1 MPDLREKELVED
13 PAVALLTDH
22 LGWTE
27 LHHHEADTMR
37 GSRREVVLFP
47 VLRDAIHRLNPWIS
61 DENVEQ
67 VVRRITKVPATSL
80 LDANERAYE
89 ILQRGT
95 SVRQDLG
102 DDQGLRSRDVRL
114 IDYADPERNVYHVVR
129 QLRVQAVKENVPDL
143 VLFINGIP
151 IAVIECKSP
160 EIAKPL
166 EEGRKQVFR
175 YQECRD
181 EFRRLG
187 CPQLF
192 PTVQVIAVL
201 TRDQARYGTVSTPW
215 RHWSEWLDTA
225 PFSKDEVAAALG
237 HEPGPMETFF
247 FGMFRRET
255 LLDLVENFVVFE
267 KAAGRTVKK
276 LAKYM
281 QFRAVNRILDRVLA
295 PGPDPTRGGTV
306 MHWQGSGKS
315 LTMLWAAFKLR
326 QQAALANPTLLI
338 VTDRTD
344 LDDQIF
350 ATFHNAGFPTPVQA
364 RNAKHLR
371 NELSHPVGQTIMST
385 VQKFRTSVADGLA
398 ITAEHSVFVL
408 TDEAHVTQ
416 YGKLAG
422 NLRAALPHA
431 TFFAFTGTPIAKPRR
446 NTVAEFGPVIDRYD
460 HVQSVRDGVTVPIRY
475 AGRLPELHLAGVD
488 IDAIFARV
496 FRDLPEN
503 ERERLKRKYAN
514 RDAIA
519 TAPRRIEAI
528 AESIITHYETA
539 IEPNGFKGQVVAAS
553 REAALAYYQA
563 IREMNG
569 PSCEVLY
576 TTLHNENNVLADHAH
591 TATEEKEIIR
601 RFKEE
606 ADPKLLIVCDK
617 LLKGFDAPVEQVMY
631 LDRPLREHTLL
642 QAIGRV
648 NRRMEKKTYGLV
660 VDYWGNLDEL
670 QAALE
675 QYGTDLSAG
684 MVEINAR
691 DRVIA
696 RTEESVRAALRFF
709 GPEPRLDDP
718 DHDDRCV
725 RFLEPEDRRIRFNRL
740 FKDAADQMDELLP
753 DPAYLRFDEQLT
765 WLARIRRRALNRYAD
780 RSLDFS
786 DYGMKVQR
794 LIADHLVVD
803 GITMLNEPVSIYSPQ
818 FAELVDQQSTQQERA
833 SLLEHRIAAEITV
846 RTETDP
852 VFYESLRERLE
863 RIINTA
869 RERRMEEQQTL
880 AELSGLLDD
889 VSNPRA
895 HGEQLDIDPEVA
907 PYYAVIARAIAGPT
921 GPGGEAPGRGAVP
934 GVAEPGVQYDA
945 GGQGNDLRAVA
956 EQVYDVLREHAVV
969 GWQTKFDAQREM
981 RRAIKAVLREQ
992 KLSVPDIDGL
1002 VARLVDLAKGRAV

>member
-1 MPDLREKELVED
+1 
-13 PAVALLTDH
+13 
-22 LGWTE
+22 
-27 LHHHEADTMR
+27 
-37 GSRREVVLFP
+37 
-47 VLRDAIHRLNPWIS
+47 
-61 DENVEQ
+61 
-67 VVRRITKVPATSL
+67 
-80 LDANERAYE
+80 
-89 ILQRGT
+89 
-95 SVRQDLG
+95 
-102 DDQGLRSRDVRL
+102 
-114 IDYADPERNVYHVVR
+114 
-129 QLRVQAVKENVPDL
+129 
-143 VLFINGIP
+143 
-151 IAVIECKSP
+151 
-160 EIAKPL
+160 
-166 EEGRKQVFR
+166 
-175 YQECRD
+175 
-181 EFRRLG
+181 
-187 CPQLF
+187 
-192 PTVQVIAVL
+192 
-201 TRDQARYGTVSTPW
+201 
-215 RHWSEWLDTA
+215 
-225 PFSKDEVAAALG
+225 
-237 HEPGPMETFF
+237 
-247 FGMFRRET
+247 
-255 LLDLVENFVVFE
+255 
-267 KAAGRTVKK
+267 
-276 LAKYM
+276 
-281 QFRAVNRILDRVLA
+281 
-295 PGPDPTRGGTV
+295 
-306 MHWQGSGKS
+306 GSGKS

-326 QQAALANPTLLI
+326 QQAELGNPTLLI

-350 ATFHNAGFPTPVQA
+350 ATFRNAGFPTPVQA
-364 RNAKHLR
+364 RSAKHLR

-385 VQKFRTSVADGLA
+385 VQKFRTSVADGVEV
-398 ITAEHSVFVL
+398 TPEHSIFVL

-488 IDAIFARV
+488 IDTIFDRV
-496 FRDLPEN
+496 FRGIPDD

-519 TAPRRIEAI
+519 AAPRRIEAI
-528 AESIITHYETA
+528 AGDLIAHFEAA

-563 IREMNG
+563 IRELNG
-569 PSCEVLY
+569 PSGEVLY
-576 TTLHNENNVLADHAH
+576 TVLHNEEGDLAEHAH

-660 VDYWGNLDEL
+660 VDYWGNLGEL

-696 RTEESVRAALRFF
+696 RTEEAVEAALRFF
-709 GPEPRLDDP
+709 GPEARLDDP
-718 DHDDRCV
+718 AHDDRCV

-740 FKDAADQMDELLP
+740 FKNAADLMDELLP
-753 DPAYLRFDEQLT
+753 DPAYRRFDERLT

-786 DYGMKVQR
+786 DYGNKIQR

-803 GITMLNEPVSIYSPQ
+803 GVTALNEPVSIYSPQ
-818 FAELVDQQSTQQERA
+818 FRDLVDEQPTQQERA
-833 SLLEHRIAAEITV
+833 SLLEHRLAAEITV

-852 VFYESLRERLE
+852 VFAESLRERLE
-863 RIINTA
+863 RIIAAN

-889 VSNPRA
+889 VRNPHA
-895 HGEQLDIDPEVA
+895 HGEQLEIDPEVA

-921 GPGGEAPGRGAVP
+921 APFGERAGPGAVP
-934 GVAEPGVQYDA
+934 GVAEPGVPYDA
-945 GGQGNDLRAVA
+945 GGTESDLRTVS
-956 EQVYDVLREHAVV
+956 ELVYDALRDHAVV
-969 GWQTKFDAQREM
+969 GWQAKFDAQREM
-981 RRAIKAVLREQ
+981 RRAIKAVLREH
-992 KLSVPDIDGL
+992 KVSVPDIDGL
-1002 VARLVDLAKGRAV
+1002 VARLVDLAKGRAA

>member
-27 LHHHEADTMR
+27 LHHKEADAMR
-37 GSRREVVLFP
+37 GTRREVVLFP
-47 VLRDAIHRLNPWIS
+47 VLRDAVRRLNPWIS

-67 VVRRITKVPATSL
+67 VVRRITKIPATSL
-80 LDANERAYE
+80 LDANEKAYE

-114 IDYADPERNVYHVVR
+114 IDYAEPERNVYHVVR

-143 VLFINGIP
+143 VLFVNGIP
-151 IAVIECKSP
+151 IGVIECKSP

-181 EFRRLG
+181 QFRRLG

-225 PFSKDEVAAALG
+225 PLSRDDVAAALG

-247 FGMFRRET
+247 FGMFRHET

-267 KAAGRTVKK
+267 KSAGRTVKK

-281 QFRAVNRILDRVLA
+281 QFRAVNTILRRALE
-295 PGPDPTRGGTV
+295 PHPDQALVRGGTV

-326 QQAALANPTLLI
+326 QQAELGNPTLLI

-350 ATFHNAGFPTPVQA
+350 ATFRNAGFPTPIQA
-364 RNAKHLR
+364 KSAKHLR
-371 NELSHPVGQTIMST
+371 NELSHPVGQTVMST
-385 VQKFRTSVADGLA
+385 VQKFRKSVADGVEV
-398 ITAEHSVFVL
+398 TPEHSIFVL

-431 TFFAFTGTPIAKPRR
+431 TFFAFTGTPIAKPKRS
-446 NTVAEFGPVIDRYD
+446 TVAEFGPVIDRYD

-475 AGRLPELHLAGVD
+475 AGRLPELRLAGTD
-488 IDAIFARV
+488 IDAIFDRV
-496 FRDLPEN
+496 FRGISED
-503 ERERLKRKYAN
+503 ERERLKRKYAT

-519 TAPRRIEAI
+519 AAPRRVEAVAADLI
-528 AESIITHYETA
+528 AHYEGA

-553 REAALAYYQA
+553 REAALAYYRT
-563 IREMNG
+563 IRELNG
-569 PSCEVLY
+569 PSCEALY
-576 TTLHNENNVLADHAH
+576 TLVHNEEGDLAEHAH
-591 TATEEKEIIR
+591 TAAEEKEIIR

-606 ADPKLLIVCDK
+606 ADPQLLIVCDK

-660 VDYWGNLDEL
+660 VDYWGNLAEL
-670 QAALE
+670 KTALE

-684 MVEINAR
+684 MVEIDGR
-691 DRVIA
+691 ERVIA
-696 RTEESVRAALRFF
+696 RTEEAVEAALRFF
-709 GPEPRLDDP
+709 GPEARLDDP
-718 DHDDRCV
+718 AHDDRCV
-725 RFLEPEDRRIRFNRL
+725 RALEPEDRRIRFNRL
-740 FKDAADQMDELLP
+740 FKEAADLMDELLP
-753 DPAYLRFDEQLT
+753 DPAYRRFDDRLT

-786 DYGMKVQR
+786 DSGAKVQR

-803 GITMLNEPVSIYSPQ
+803 GVTALNEPVSIYSPEFQ
-818 FAELVDQQSTQQERA
+818 ELLDAEPTQGERA

-852 VFYESLRERLE
+852 VFAESLRERLE
-863 RIINTA
+863 RIIAAT
-869 RERRMEEQQTL
+869 RERRLEEQQTL
-880 AELSGLLDD
+880 AELADLLDD
-889 VSNPRA
+889 VRNPRA

-907 PYYAVIARAIAGPT
+907 PYYAVIARALSGAAPQ
-921 GPGGEAPGRGAVP
+921 PGSAP
-934 GVAEPGVQYDA
+934 GVAEPGAPYET
-945 GGQGNDLRAVA
+945 GGSGAEPDLRAVA
-956 EQVYDVLREHAVV
+956 ERVYDALREHAVV
-969 GWQTKFDAQREM
+969 GWQAKFDAQREM
-981 RRAIKAVLREQ
+981 RRAIKAVLREHRVA
-992 KLSVPDIDGL
+992 VPDPDGL
-1002 VARLVDLAKGRAV
+1002 VARLVDLAKGRAA

>member
-27 LHHHEADTMR
+27 LHHREADTMR

-47 VLRDAIHRLNPWIS
+47 VLRDAVRRLNPWIS

-80 LDANERAYE
+80 LDANEKAYE

-102 DDQGLRSRDVRL
+102 DDQGPRSRDVRL
-114 IDYADPERNVYHVVR
+114 IDYADPERNVYHIVR

-143 VLFINGIP
+143 VLFVNGIP

-201 TRDQARYGTVSTPW
+201 TRDQARYGTVFTPW

-225 PFSKDEVAAALG
+225 PLSRDDVAAALG

-267 KAAGRTVKK
+267 KSAGRTVKK

-281 QFRAVNRILDRVLA
+281 QFRAVNTILRRALEPHRDQELV
-295 PGPDPTRGGTV
+295 RGGTV

-326 QQAALANPTLLI
+326 QQAELGNPTLLI

-350 ATFHNAGFPTPVQA
+350 ATFRNAGFPTPIQA
-364 RNAKHLR
+364 KSAKHLR
-371 NELSHPVGQTIMST
+371 NELSHPVGQTVMST
-385 VQKFRTSVADGLA
+385 VQKFRKSVADGVEV
-398 ITAEHSVFVL
+398 TPEHSIFVL

-431 TFFAFTGTPIAKPRR
+431 TFFAFTGTPIAKPKR

-475 AGRLPELHLAGVD
+475 AGRLPELRLAGTD
-488 IDAIFARV
+488 IDAIFDRV
-496 FRDLPEN
+496 FRGIPED
-503 ERERLKRKYAN
+503 ERERLKRKYAT

-519 TAPRRIEAI
+519 AAPRRVEAVAADLI
-528 AESIITHYETA
+528 AHYEGA

-553 REAALAYYQA
+553 REAALAYYRT
-563 IREMNG
+563 IRELNG
-569 PSCEVLY
+569 PSVEVLY
-576 TTLHNENNVLADHAH
+576 TLVHNEEGDLAEHAH

-660 VDYWGNLDEL
+660 VDYWGNLAEL
-670 QAALE
+670 KTALE

-684 MVEINAR
+684 MVEIDGR
-691 DRVIA
+691 ERVIA
-696 RTEESVRAALRFF
+696 RTEEAVEAALRFF
-709 GPEPRLDDP
+709 GPEARLDDP
-718 DHDDRCV
+718 AYDDRCV
-725 RFLEPEDRRIRFNRL
+725 RTLEPEDRRIRFNRL
-740 FKDAADQMDELLP
+740 FKEAADLMDELLP
-753 DPAYLRFDEQLT
+753 DPAYRRFDDRLT

-786 DYGMKVQR
+786 DSGAKVQR

-803 GITMLNEPVSIYSPQ
+803 GVTALNEPVSIYSPQ
-818 FAELVDQQSTQQERA
+818 FQELLDAEPTQGERA

-852 VFYESLRERLE
+852 VFAESLRERLE
-863 RIINTA
+863 RIIAAT
-869 RERRMEEQQTL
+869 RERRLEEQQTL
-880 AELSGLLDD
+880 AELADLLDD
-889 VSNPRA
+889 VRNPRA
-895 HGEQLDIDPEVA
+895 HAEQLDIDPEVA
-907 PYYAVIARAIAGPT
+907 PYYAVIARALSPAAAR
-921 GPGGEAPGRGAVP
+921 PGSAP
-934 GVAEPGVQYDA
+934 GVAEPGAPYETGGPGA
-945 GGQGNDLRAVA
+945 GPDLRAVA
-956 EQVYDVLREHAVV
+956 ERVYDALREHAVV
-969 GWQTKFDAQREM
+969 GWQAKFDAQREM
-981 RRAIKAVLREQ
+981 RRAIKAVLREHRVA
-992 KLSVPDIDGL
+992 VPDPDGL
-1002 VARLVDLAKGRAV
+1002 VARLVDLAKGRAA

>member
-27 LHHHEADTMR
+27 LHHKEADTMR
-37 GSRREVVLFP
+37 GSRREVVLYP
-47 VLRDAIHRLNPWIS
+47 VLRDAVRRLNPWIS

-67 VVRRITKVPATSL
+67 VVRRVTKVPATSL
-80 LDANERAYE
+80 LDANEKAYE

-143 VLFINGIP
+143 VLFVNGIP

-201 TRDQARYGTVSTPW
+201 TRDQARYGTVFTPW

-225 PFSKDEVAAALG
+225 PLSRDDVAAALG

-247 FGMFRRET
+247 FGMFRPET

-267 KAAGRTVKK
+267 KSAGRTVKK

-281 QFRAVNRILDRVLA
+281 QFRAVNTILRRALEPHPDRALV
-295 PGPDPTRGGTV
+295 RGGTV

-326 QQAALANPTLLI
+326 QQAELGNPTLLI

-350 ATFHNAGFPTPVQA
+350 ATFRNAGFPTPIQA
-364 RNAKHLR
+364 KSAKHLR
-371 NELSHPVGQTIMST
+371 NELSHPVGQTVMST
-385 VQKFRTSVADGLA
+385 VQKFRKSVADGVEV
-398 ITAEHSVFVL
+398 TPEHSIFVL

-431 TFFAFTGTPIAKPRR
+431 TFFAFTGTPIAKPKR

-475 AGRLPELHLAGVD
+475 AGRLPELRLAGTD
-488 IDAIFARV
+488 IDAIFDRV
-496 FRDLPEN
+496 FRGIPED
-503 ERERLKRKYAN
+503 ERERLKRKYAT

-519 TAPRRIEAI
+519 AAPRRVEAVAADLI
-528 AESIITHYETA
+528 AHYEGA

-553 REAALAYYQA
+553 REAALAYYRT
-563 IREMNG
+563 IRELNG
-569 PSCEVLY
+569 PSVEVLY
-576 TTLHNENNVLADHAH
+576 TLVHNEEGDLAEHAH
-591 TATEEKEIIR
+591 TAAEEKEIIR

-606 ADPKLLIVCDK
+606 ADPRLLIVCDK

-660 VDYWGNLDEL
+660 VDYWGNLAEL
-670 QAALE
+670 KTALE

-684 MVEINAR
+684 MVEIDGR
-691 DRVIA
+691 ERVIA
-696 RTEESVRAALRFF
+696 RTEEAVEAALRFF
-709 GPEPRLDDP
+709 GPEARLDDP
-718 DHDDRCV
+718 AHDDRCV
-725 RFLEPEDRRIRFNRL
+725 RALEPEDRRIRFNRL
-740 FKDAADQMDELLP
+740 FKEAADLMDELLP
-753 DPAYLRFDEQLT
+753 DPAYRRFDDRLT

-786 DYGMKVQR
+786 DSGAKVQR

-803 GITMLNEPVSIYSPQ
+803 GVTALNEPVSIYSPQ
-818 FAELVDQQSTQQERA
+818 FQELLDAEPTQGERA

-852 VFYESLRERLE
+852 VFAESLRERLE
-863 RIINTA
+863 RIIAAT
-869 RERRMEEQQTL
+869 RERRLEEQQTL
-880 AELSGLLDD
+880 AELADLLDD
-889 VSNPRA
+889 VRNPRA

-907 PYYAVIARAIAGPT
+907 PYYAVIARVLSGAAPQ
-921 GPGGEAPGRGAVP
+921 PGSAP
-934 GVAEPGVQYDA
+934 GVAEPGVPYETGGPGA
-945 GGQGNDLRAVA
+945 GPDLRAVA
-956 EQVYDVLREHAVV
+956 ERVYDALREHAVV
-969 GWQTKFDAQREM
+969 GWQSKFDAQREM
-981 RRAIKAVLREQ
+981 RRAIKAVLREHRVA
-992 KLSVPDIDGL
+992 VPDPDAL
-1002 VARLVDLAKGRAV
+1002 VARLVDLAKGRAA

>member
-13 PAVALLTDH
+13 PAVALLADH

-27 LHHHEADTMR
+27 LHHREADTMR

-47 VLRDAIHRLNPWIS
+47 VLRDAVRRLNPWIS

-102 DDQGLRSRDVRL
+102 DDQGPRSRDVRL

-166 EEGRKQVFR
+166 DEGRKQVFR

-225 PFSKDEVAAALG
+225 PLSRDDVAAALG

-247 FGMFRRET
+247 FGMFRPET

-267 KAAGRTVKK
+267 KSAGRTVKK

-281 QFRAVNRILDRVLA
+281 QFRAVNTILRRALEPHRDRTLV
-295 PGPDPTRGGTV
+295 RGGTV

-326 QQAALANPTLLI
+326 QQAELGNPTLLI

-350 ATFHNAGFPTPVQA
+350 ATFRNAGFPTPIQA
-364 RNAKHLR
+364 KSAKHLR
-371 NELSHPVGQTIMST
+371 NELSHPVGQTVMST
-385 VQKFRTSVADGLA
+385 VQKFRKSVADGVEV
-398 ITAEHSVFVL
+398 TPEHSIFVL

-431 TFFAFTGTPIAKPRR
+431 TFFAFTGTPIAKPKR

-475 AGRLPELHLAGVD
+475 AGRLPELRLAGTD
-488 IDAIFARV
+488 IDAIFDRV
-496 FRDLPEN
+496 FRGIPEE
-503 ERERLKRKYAN
+503 ERERLKQKYAT

-519 TAPRRIEAI
+519 AAPRRVEAVAADLI
-528 AESIITHYETA
+528 AHYEGA

-553 REAALAYYQA
+553 REAALAYYRT
-563 IREMNG
+563 IREFNG
-569 PSCEVLY
+569 PSVEVLY
-576 TTLHNENNVLADHAH
+576 TLVHNEEGDLAEHAH

-660 VDYWGNLDEL
+660 VDYWGNLAEL
-670 QAALE
+670 KTALE

-684 MVEINAR
+684 MVEIDGR
-691 DRVIA
+691 ERVIA
-696 RTEESVRAALRFF
+696 RTEEAVEAALRFF
-709 GPEPRLDDP
+709 GPEARLDDP
-718 DHDDRCV
+718 AHDDRCV
-725 RFLEPEDRRIRFNRL
+725 RLLEPEDRRIRFNRL
-740 FKDAADQMDELLP
+740 FKEAADLMDELLP
-753 DPAYLRFDEQLT
+753 DPAYRRFDDRLT

-786 DYGMKVQR
+786 DSGAKVQR

-803 GITMLNEPVSIYSPQ
+803 GVTALNEPVSIYSPQ
-818 FAELVDQQSTQQERA
+818 FQELLDAEPTQGERA

-852 VFYESLRERLE
+852 VFAESLRERLE
-863 RIINTA
+863 RIIAAT
-869 RERRMEEQQTL
+869 RERRLEEQQTL
-880 AELSGLLDD
+880 AELADLLDD
-889 VSNPRA
+889 VRNPRA

-907 PYYAVIARAIAGPT
+907 PYYAVIARALSGTAAR
-921 GPGGEAPGRGAVP
+921 PGSAP
-934 GVAEPGVQYDA
+934 GVAEPGAPYETGGPGAEPDLRTVAERVYDA
-945 GGQGNDLRAVA
+945 
-956 EQVYDVLREHAVV
+956 LREHAVV
-969 GWQTKFDAQREM
+969 GWQAKFDAQREM
-981 RRAIKAVLREQ
+981 RRAIKAVLREHRVA
-992 KLSVPDIDGL
+992 VPDPDGL
-1002 VARLVDLAKGRAV
+1002 VARLVDLAKGRAA